1 MIIDRDLL
9 PKYCSGIN
17 LTTGSILAYYS
28 FSEVVPR
35 QNHKVFNS
43 LYTTGDNFASGEA
56 LNLSKYAGVSMGLR
70 NNPVSGLIVGAGRN
84 LITGSGYFDG
94 TDIIQIGTG
103 VGVDSWTAFFNYS
116 GQSHS
121 LGKEKVLL
129 SSCGTPLGTSGF
141 SLGIFDNGFAAL
153 KQYNADGRSSVQL
166 AQKYAGQNI
175 LSLSR
180 DNDTEV
186 SVLGI
191 HNIYEEKHKYQLLS
205 DNKYAK
211 SDQWY
216 IGHHNG
222 VDNYDKA
229 LIHQA
234 TGFKGYIDDFVLFSG
249 AMTSVEK
256 EGFSKFFSLTGYEPA
271 RTGITSGFY
280 SGVTAAETVEGVVGT
295 ELSGYRY
302 EMVVE
307 TDRAGNTI
315 ESLKQVEV
323 YKDILGDIINYTT
336 GLQFVA
342 LTGVVSGEVLSD
354 LPNQKERF
362 GFDSIV
368 FEKGSGT
375 STIVEYYN
383 HNSNVE
389 NVNLDASVENLTAA
403 SGAGFS
409 VSTEGIGDSFNV
421 YVSGLYK
428 SPNAKNIVPSSASF
442 SSYTNGSDGFQ
453 TGTYTFNNVMTG
465 QSYTFDPVG
474 LKTSSY
480 RETAHPQSS
489 VGIGLSGSVHGSDV
503 INQTDPATV
512 IPKVNNV
519 IIFHKTPTSAADRFT
534 EFPVNLTPIYPHD
547 YKTLDSGRFHPV
559 SGFDS
564 DPNELVVDYT
574 DGSEP
579 VLYHNFNHHQ
589 DSATTTFDGSGYLN
603 KDLYLD
609 GVKLFSGSDF
619 DKFGGKLRLKKTVPA
634 VGNKRLFFV
643 PRPNSSFSMASGS
656 LNADLVTVNTSKK
669 LLDEMVWRQGRR
681 EKKTF
686 DYDTY
691 SKGGSFAPN
700 GEVSTVA
707 TTGVYH
713 IFSGMGDTGFFN
725 IRLTS
730 VQDSEV

>member
-1 MIIDRDLL
+1 MIVDRDLL
-9 PKYCSGIN
+9 SKYCSGVD
-17 LTTGSILAYYS
+17 LTTGSMLAYYS

-35 QNHKVFNS
+35 QNHKIFNS

-56 LNLSKYAGVSMGLR
+56 LNLSKYAGVSMGVR
-70 NNPVSGLIVGAGRN
+70 NNPVSGIIVGGGRN

-116 GQSHS
+116 GQGHS

-141 SLGIFDNGFAAL
+141 SLGFFDNGFAAL

-180 DNDTEV
+180 DNDEEV

-191 HNIYEEKHKYQLLS
+191 HNIYEGEHNYQVLS
-205 DNKYAK
+205 DKKYVK

-216 IGHHNG
+216 LGQHDG
-222 VDNYDKA
+222 VNNYDKA

-249 AMTSVEK
+249 ALSTPKK
-256 EGFSKFFSLTGYEPA
+256 ESFSKIFSLTGYEPV
-271 RTGITSGFY
+271 RTGIVSGFY
-280 SGVTAAETVEGVVGT
+280 SGVTEAEVTQGVVGT

-302 EMVVE
+302 EMVPT

-315 ESLKQVEV
+315 EVLKQTEV
-323 YKDILGDIINYTT
+323 YQDVSGDVINYTK
-336 GLQFVA
+336 GLEFVSM
-342 LTGVVSGEVLSD
+342 TGVVSGETLSH
-354 LPNQKERF
+354 LPNQRERF
-362 GFDSIV
+362 GFGSIV

-375 STIVEYYN
+375 STIVEYCN
-383 HNSNVE
+383 HSSIAQ
-389 NVNLDASVENLTAA
+389 NVNLHANAESLTVS
-403 SGAGFS
+403 SGAGFA
-409 VSTEGIGDSFNV
+409 VRTEGIKDSFNV

-428 SPNAKNIVPSSASF
+428 SPNAKNIIPSSASL

-474 LKTSSY
+474 LRVASY

-489 VGIGLSGSVHGSDV
+489 VGIALSGSVHGSDV
-503 INQTDPATV
+503 VNQTDPVTV
-512 IPKVNNV
+512 IPRVNNV
-519 IIFHKTPTSAADRFT
+519 IIFHKTPTSAEDRFT
-534 EFPVNLTPIYPHD
+534 EFPVNLTPIYSHD
-547 YKTLDSGRFHPV
+547 YKALGSGKFHPV
-559 SGFDS
+559 SSFGVDS
-564 DPNELVVDYT
+564 NELVVDYT
-574 DGSEP
+574 DGSET
-579 VLYHNFNHHQ
+579 VLYHNFDHHQ
-589 DSATTTFDGSGYLN
+589 SGNSTVFAGSGYLN

-619 DKFGGKLRLKKTVPA
+619 DKFEGKLRLKKTVPVA
-634 VGNKRLFFV
+634 GNKRLFFV
-643 PRPNSSFSMASGS
+643 PRPSSSCTMTSGS
-656 LNADLVTVNTSKK
+656 LSANLVTVDTSKK

-681 EKKTF
+681 EKKGF
-686 DYDTY
+686 DYATY
-691 SKGGSFAPN
+691 SKGGSFTPN
-700 GEVSTVA
+700 GEVSTLA

-713 IFSGMGDTGFFN
+713 IFSGADGTGFFN
-725 IRLTS
+725 IGLTS
-730 VQDSEV
+730 VQNSEV